1 MRVMGCDIARL
12 GNDQSVFCVCNH
24 ENGMYV
30 VEGFEEY
37 SKTKTNELTD
47 LIEASFRNW
56 RPVFVS
62 IDAIGIGAGVADNLE
77 ERMIPLFRV
86 VGGAKAFRPK
96 EFKDLRSELYWR
108 LRQAFEKRAI
118 KFINVTPEQRDR
130 IILELSSIRYYYAR
144 SGQIK
149 FETKEEIIKR
159 IGKSPDYADALAY
172 TMVGEQ
178 EWLNAGTGIGQDL
191 AIDYGEVE
199 QYRKGTW
206 SAADEG
212 KDFYSPEDGHF
223 GDVPVLG

>member
-1 MRVMGCDIARL
+1 MRIMGCDIARL
-12 GNDQSVFCVCNH
+12 GSDQSVFCIRNY
-24 ENGMYV
+24 ENGIYII
-30 VEGFEEY
+30 EGFEEH

-47 LIEASFRNW
+47 IIEASFRNW
-56 RPVFVS
+56 HLMFIS

-86 VGGAKAFRPK
+86 IGGAKAFRPK

-118 KFINVTPEQRDR
+118 KFKNVTPEQKNR
-130 IILELSSIRYYYAR
+130 IILELSSIKYYYTR

-149 FETKEEIIKR
+149 FESKEEIIKR

-178 EWLNAGTGIGQDL
+178 EWLNGGTGIGQDL
-191 AIDYGEVE
+191 EIDYGEVS

-206 SAADEG
+206 AAEEDE
-212 KDFYSPEDGHF
+212 DIYSPEDGHF
-223 GDVPVLG
+223 GDVPIIM